1 VTALHDLLTHAAAR
15 AADHREDAAE
25 RPVFPSDVDLDAVRA
40 ALGSLR
46 DGPTPAPA
54 VVDELADIV
63 EPALVATTGPRY
75 FGFVVGGA
83 LDSASAAD
91 VLTTGWDQPAFNA
104 FTSPAAAVV
113 EDVAGG
119 WLKELLGLPSS
130 ASFGFVTG
138 GQGAN
143 TVALASARHHVLADA
158 GWDVEQHGLL
168 GGPPVRVVANGER
181 HATIDRALRLL
192 GLGAGALEPV
202 ATDANGA
209 IDVADLARILAGG
222 PTGPTI
228 VCLQAGNVNSGAFD
242 DLAAATAAA
251 HDHGAWVHVDGAFG
265 LWAAANPA
273 TRHLTAGIETADSW
287 ATDGHKW
294 LNVPYDSGYAFCAHP
309 DAHAAAMSYTAAYL
323 TGQGQGGLRAPGD
336 FVLESSRRARGFATW
351 AALRQLGRNGVAEL
365 VERCCAL
372 ARRFAEQLAAAHDV
386 AVVNDVVLNQV
397 LVRFGDDD
405 QTELVIDRVQRSG
418 ECWMGATTWHG
429 QRLMR
434 ISVSSWRTTEA
445 DVDRSVAAI
454 LAASRDGGPIKTAVR
469 PRR

>member
-1 VTALHDLLTHAAAR
+1 MASLRDLLTNAATR
-15 AADHREDAAE
+15 AADHREQVAE
-25 RPVFPSDVDLDAVRA
+25 RPVFPIEVDLDALRSR
-40 ALGSLR
+40 LGSLEDR
-46 DGPTPAPA
+46 SIPPA
-54 VVDELADIV
+54 VVISELADAV

-83 LDSASAAD
+83 LDAPTAAD
-91 VLTTGWDQPAFNA
+91 ILTSGWDQPAFNA
-104 FTSPAAAVV
+104 VTSPAAAVV
-113 EDVAGG
+113 EDIAGG
-119 WLKELLGLPSS
+119 WLKELLGLPSG

-143 TVALASARHHVLADA
+143 TVALAAARHQVLAQA

-181 HATIDRALRLL
+181 HATIDRSLRLL

-202 ATDANGA
+202 ATDSQGA
-209 IDVADLARILAGG
+209 IDVADLGHVLGRAS
-222 PTGPTI
+222 GPTI

-242 DLAAATAAA
+242 DFAASSAVA

-273 TRHLTAGIETADSW
+273 TRHLTAGVETADSW

-294 LNVPYDSGYAFCAHP
+294 LNVPYDCGYAFCAHP
-309 DAHAAAMSYTAAYL
+309 DAHAAAMSFTAAYL
-323 TGQGQGGLRAPGD
+323 TGHGQGGMRAPSD

-351 AALRQLGRNGVAEL
+351 AALRELGRTGVAEL
-365 VERCCAL
+365 IERCCAL
-372 ARRFAEQLAAAHDV
+372 ARRFAEQLGAIDHVIIA
-386 AVVNDVVLNQV
+386 NDVVLNQV
-397 LVRFGDDD
+397 LVGFGDDEL
-405 QTELVIDRVQRSG
+405 TERIIERTQRSG
-418 ECWMGATTWHG
+418 ECWMGGTTWRG

-454 LAASRDGGPIKTAVR
+454 VAAMA
-469 PRR
+469 